1 VADKGAPTAKAGGER
16 EEETAT
22 SDEGGEETT
31 SNSAGARPESLPAGR
46 AGGLKGASS
55 IARAPVLEGHSAS
68 NSLPS
73 SDNLVAAGLAP
84 LSLR

>member
-1 VADKGAPTAKAGGER
+1 MADKGAPTEKAGGER
-16 EEETAT
+16 AEETAA

-31 SNSAGARPESLPAGR
+31 SNSNGARPGGLPANR
-46 AGGLKGASS
+46 AGGLEGASS
-55 IARAPVLEGHSAS
+55 IAKAPVSGGHSTS

-73 SDNLVAAGLAP
+73 SDNLVAADLAP